1 MCTRFAAAKIVLEGM
16 HPVHVQSPPT
26 REDSTRQ
33 TDLPNVDANFAAVS
47 PADPPPITIISYD
60 VDEKVGAEEELIAV
74 EVVVAVIAAAAA
86 ADGDGRMQLLL
97 LQYCLADVKV
107 DGTNASTCRCRMM
120 NNVRRHTRFVRIM
133 PSDVGML

>member
-1 MCTRFAAAKIVLEGM
+1 
-16 HPVHVQSPPT
+16 
-26 REDSTRQ
+26 
-33 TDLPNVDANFAAVS
+33 LPNVDANFAAVS
-47 PADPPPITIISYD
+47 PADPPPITIISYV
-60 VDEKVGAEEELIAV
+60 VDEEIGAEEELIAV

-86 ADGDGRMQLLL
+86 AADGDGGMQLLL